1 MPSAAL
7 PPDEAERIATLRGYR
22 ILDSLPDERFDRL
35 TALAAQ
41 HFGVPMAL
49 ISLIDSARQWFKS
62 SVGFAQR
69 ETERDHAFCAHAIL
83 APDAVTVVHDATQDP
98 RFANNPLVLGPDH
111 IRFYAGAPI
120 LAPNGQ
126 PLGTL
131 CILDRE
137 PRAFSEE
144 DRHFLT
150 QLAANASDLFDLH
163 LSHLTLAEAAT
174 RDPLTRLANR
184 RQLEAAMDTAMEA
197 AFAGRPFALLTIDL
211 DGFRAINN
219 KYGDEAGD
227 DVLSQIG
234 QRLSSSIRAS
244 DVPARI
250 GGDEFAIILS
260 DPVSH
265 EIVSRVAQRLI
276 ADINAPI
283 EIEGAADGR
292 PVVMSA
298 SVGCALALRH
308 GTTPAEVRRSAK
320 EAMYMAK
327 REGRNRLV
335 IADEVVPLLGNASY
349 NTIEHRLGEAIAQD
363 QLKLQWQPYFLTGE
377 GRLTGY
383 EALVRWTCPGLGPVV
398 PSTFIPVA
406 EASGLIGALDEWVLR
421 AACKAALE
429 IPEQLTISVNLSAY
443 WFSREELVPL
453 VKRVLSE
460 TGLTP
465 QRLILE
471 LTERTIITHDES
483 ARHSMESL
491 RELGVGFALDDFG
504 TSYSSLNYLRKLPF
518 DRLKLDRS
526 FVGDLGADR
535 QAEAVAGAIVQL
547 GHALGMS
554 VCAEGVET
562 PLQLGFLNGASCDL
576 VQGYLLGRPDWEPM
590 SASTPVAA
598 FAKA

>member
-1 MPSAAL
+1 V
-7 PPDEAERIATLRGYR
+7 ATLRGYR

-41 HFGVPMAL
+41 HFDVPVAL
-49 ISLIDSARQWFKS
+49 VSLVDANRQWFKS
-62 SVGFAQR
+62 AVGMTQPETGR
-69 ETERDHAFCAHAIL
+69 EEAFCAHAIL
-83 APDAVTVVHDATQDP
+83 TPDEVMVVPDAPRDP
-98 RFANNPLVLGPDH
+98 RFADNPLVTGDTH

-120 LAPNGQ
+120 LATNGQ

-131 CILDRE
+131 CVMDRE
-137 PRAFSEE
+137 PRDF
-144 DRHFLT
+144 DRADRQFLA
-150 QLAANASDLFDLH
+150 QLAASASDLLDLH
-163 LSHLTLAEAAT
+163 LSHLTLAEAET

-184 RQLEAAMDTAMEA
+184 RQLETAMDAAMES
-197 AFAGRPFALLTIDL
+197 AFAGRPFALLSIDL
-211 DGFRAINN
+211 DDFRAIN
-219 KYGDEAGD
+219 KQYGYEVGD
-227 DVLSQIG
+227 HVLNQIG

-260 DPVSH
+260 DPASH
-265 EIVSRVAQRLI
+265 DIARRVAQRLI

-283 EIEGAADGR
+283 EIDGTSDGR
-292 PVVMSA
+292 QIVMSA

-308 GTTPAEVRRSAK
+308 GTTAAEVRRSAK

-327 REGRNRLV
+327 REGRDRLV
-335 IADEVVPLLGNASY
+335 IADEVVPLLANASY
-349 NTIEHRLGEAIAQD
+349 NTIEHRLEEAIAQD
-363 QLKLQWQPYFLTGE
+363 QLKLQWQPYFLTGD

-383 EALVRWTCPGLGPVV
+383 EALVRWTCPGHGPIV

-421 AACKAALE
+421 ASCRAALE
-429 IPEQLTISVNLSAY
+429 IPEDLTISVNLSAY

-453 VKRVLSE
+453 VQRVLGE
-460 TGLTP
+460 TGLPP

-471 LTERTIITHDES
+471 LTERTIITHTDS

-491 RELGVGFALDDFG
+491 RDLGVGFALDDFG

-526 FVGDLGADR
+526 FVDDLGADR
-535 QAEAVAGAIVQL
+535 QAEAVACAIMQL

-562 PLQLGFLNGASCDL
+562 PLQLGFLEGARCDL
-576 VQGYLLGRPDWEPM
+576 VQGYLLGRPAWEPM
-590 SASTPVAA
+590 EASTPVQA
-598 FAKA
+598 FIRA

>member
-1 MPSAAL
+1 MPPAIL
-7 PPDEAERIATLRGYR
+7 PPDEAERVATLRGYR

-41 HFGVPMAL
+41 HFDVPVAL
-49 ISLIDSARQWFKS
+49 VSLVDAGRQWFKS
-62 SVGFAQR
+62 AVGMAQPETGR
-69 ETERDHAFCAHAIL
+69 EEAFCAHAIL
-83 APDAVTVVHDATQDP
+83 TPDQVMVVPDALRDP
-98 RFANNPLVLGPDH
+98 RFADNPLVTGETQ

-120 LAPNGQ
+120 LATNGQ
-126 PLGTL
+126 PMGTL
-131 CILDRE
+131 CIMDRR
-137 PRAFSEE
+137 PRDFEE
-144 DRHFLT
+144 ADRQFLA
-150 QLAANASDLFDLH
+150 QLAASASDLLDLH
-163 LSHLTLAEAAT
+163 LSHLTLAEAET

-184 RQLEAAMDTAMEA
+184 RQLETAMDAAMEA
-197 AFAGRPFALLTIDL
+197 ALAGRPFALLSIDL
-211 DGFRAINN
+211 DGFRQIN
-219 KYGDEAGD
+219 KQYGHEAGD
-227 DVLSQIG
+227 HVLSQIG

-260 DPVSH
+260 DPASH
-265 EIVSRVAQRLI
+265 DIARRVAQRLI

-283 EIEGAADGR
+283 EIDGKQI
-292 PVVMSA
+292 VMSA

-308 GTTPAEVRRSAK
+308 GTTAAEVRRSAK

-327 REGRNRLV
+327 REGRDRLV
-335 IADEVVPLLGNASY
+335 IADEVVPLLANASY
-349 NTIEHRLGEAIAQD
+349 NTIEHRLEEAIAQD
-363 QLKLQWQPYFLTGE
+363 QLKLQWQPYFLTGD

-383 EALVRWTCPGLGPVV
+383 EALVRWTCPGHGPIV

-421 AACKAALE
+421 ASCRAALE
-429 IPEQLTISVNLSAY
+429 IPEDLTISVNLSAY

-453 VKRVLSE
+453 VQRVLGE
-460 TGLTP
+460 TGLPP

-471 LTERTIITHDES
+471 LTERTIITHTDS
-483 ARHSMESL
+483 ARHSMEML
-491 RELGVGFALDDFG
+491 REMGVGFALDDFG

-526 FVGDLGADR
+526 FVDDLGADR
-535 QAEAVAGAIVQL
+535 QAEAVACAIMQL

-562 PLQLGFLNGASCDL
+562 PLQLGFLEGARCDL
-576 VQGYLLGRPDWEPM
+576 VQGYLLGRPAWEPM
-590 SASTPVAA
+590 EASTPVQA
-598 FAKA
+598 FIRA

>member
-1 MPSAAL
+1 MPPAAL

-41 HFGVPMAL
+41 HFGVPMAMV
-49 ISLIDSARQWFKS
+49 SLVDSTRQWFKS
-62 SVGFAQR
+62 AVGFSQR
-69 ETERDHAFCAHAIL
+69 ETDREGAFCPHAIL
-83 APDAVTVVHDATQDP
+83 TPGSVMVVDDATQDP
-98 RFANNPLVLGPDH
+98 RFAGNPLVLGPEH

-120 LAPNGQ
+120 LAANGQ
-126 PLGTL
+126 PLGAL
-131 CILDRE
+131 CVMDRQ
-137 PRAFSEE
+137 PRSFSEE
-144 DRHFLT
+144 DRHFLA
-150 QLAANASDLFDLH
+150 QLAANASDLLDLH
-163 LSHLTLAEAAT
+163 LSQMTLAEAAT

-184 RQLEAAMDTAMEA
+184 RQLEAAMDAAMEA
-197 AFAGRPFALLTIDL
+197 TFAGRPFALLTIDL
-211 DGFRAINN
+211 DGFREINN
-219 KYGDEAGD
+219 QYGNEAGD
-227 DVLSQIG
+227 DVLSQVG

-283 EIEGAADGR
+283 QIGSKQ
-292 PVVMSA
+292 VVMSA

-308 GTTPAEVRRSAK
+308 GTTSAEVRRSAK

-335 IADEVVPLLGNASY
+335 IADGVVPLLANASY
-349 NTIEHRLGEAIAQD
+349 NTIEHRLEEAIAQD
-363 QLKLQWQPYFLTGE
+363 QLKLQWQPYFLTNE

-383 EALVRWTCPGLGPVV
+383 EALVRWTCPGIGPIV

-429 IPEQLTISVNLSAY
+429 IPEELTISVNLSAY

-453 VKRVLSE
+453 VQRVLNE
-460 TGLTP
+460 TGLP
-465 QRLILE
+465 AQRLILE

-535 QAEAVAGAIVQL
+535 QAEAVAGAIIQL

-576 VQGYLLGRPDWEPM
+576 VQGYLLGRPEWEPM
-590 SASTPVAA
+590 SASTQVPA
-598 FAKA
+598 FSRA